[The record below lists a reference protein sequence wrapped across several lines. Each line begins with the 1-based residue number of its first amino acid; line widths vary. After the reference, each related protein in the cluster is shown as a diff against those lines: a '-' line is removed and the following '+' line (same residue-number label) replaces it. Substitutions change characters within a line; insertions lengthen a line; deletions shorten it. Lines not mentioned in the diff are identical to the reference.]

1 MLIAIT
7 VVSILFAAFL
17 FGVGVA
23 LGKAGKAADD
33 ESERIYQS
41 LKDSSN
47 E

>member
-7 VVSILFAAFL
+7 VVSIIFGLFL
-17 FGVGVA
+17 IGVA
-23 LGKAGKAADD
+23 VAICKAGSMSDD